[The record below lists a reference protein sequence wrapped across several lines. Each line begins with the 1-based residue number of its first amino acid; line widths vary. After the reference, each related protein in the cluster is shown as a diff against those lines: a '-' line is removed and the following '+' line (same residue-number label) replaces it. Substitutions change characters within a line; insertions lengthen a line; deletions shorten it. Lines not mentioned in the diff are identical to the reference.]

1 MRRTPKVAAVSVA
14 ALLALAGCGSAART
28 GTSSPVTAGPT
39 ATAPS
44 TLVPSTAAPS
54 TPAPTTVPVA
64 SVLSATERANLT
76 LIHEQERAGLD
87 AYTVF
92 AGRFPTLPVFANLA
106 DSQRTQLATVTAM
119 MARYGMADPSAGLA
133 AGRYTDPTVQQMYDS
148 AVAAGTTAD
157 HALDA
162 VEHFEQ
168 QHLVSLQA
176 ARTAT
181 TRADLVT
188 MYTNLEQ
195 ASNSHITA
203 CTDAH
208 QHNGVQG

>member
-1 MRRTPKVAAVSVA
+1 MAAVSVA
-14 ALLALAGCGSAART
+14 ALLALAGCGSAPRT
-28 GTSSPVTAGPT
+28 GTSSQTAGPA
-39 ATAPS
+39 ATA
-44 TLVPSTAAPS
+44 PSTAAPS
-54 TPAPTTVPVA
+54 TAAPTTVPTA
-64 SVLSATERANLT
+64 SVLTAAERAGLN

-87 AYTVF
+87 AYAIF
-92 AGRFPTLPVFANLA
+92 ASRYPTQPVFANLA
-106 DSQRTQLATVTAM
+106 SSQKTQLAAVTAV

-133 AGRYTDPTVQQMYDS
+133 AGKYADPTVQQLYDS
-148 AVAAGTTAD
+148 TVAAGTTAD

-168 QHLVSLQA
+168 QHLASIQA
-176 ARTAT
+176 ARAAT

-203 CTDAH
+203 CSNA
-208 QHNGVQG
+208 QHNGAQG

>member
-28 GTSSPVTAGPT
+28 GTSSPTTAGPA
-39 ATAPS
+39 ATA
-44 TLVPSTAAPS
+44 PSTAAPS
-54 TPAPTTVPVA
+54 TAAPSTVAPTVPVA
-64 SVLSATERANLT
+64 GVLTAAERTNLT
-76 LIHEQERAGLD
+76 LIHEQERAGRD

-92 AGRFPTLPVFANLA
+92 AGRYPTRPVFANLA
-106 DSQRTQLATVTAM
+106 DSQKTQLATVTAM

-133 AGRYTDPTVQQMYDS
+133 AGSYSDPTVQQMYDS
-148 AVAAGTTAD
+148 TVAAGTTPD

-162 VEHFEQ
+162 IEHFEQ

-208 QHNGVQG
+208 QYNGVHY